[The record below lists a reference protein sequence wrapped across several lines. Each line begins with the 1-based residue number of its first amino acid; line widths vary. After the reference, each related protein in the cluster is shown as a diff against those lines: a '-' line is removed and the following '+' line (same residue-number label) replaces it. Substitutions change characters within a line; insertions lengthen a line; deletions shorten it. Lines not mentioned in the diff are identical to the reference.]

1 MSKSLMLEALGLTTI
16 IAIFTILVIIS
27 SMNLIATTSNFT
39 MVGF

>member
-1 MSKSLMLEALGLTTI
+1 MLKPMVLEVIGLTTI